1 MQAYESANRRAEING
16 DTLTLYRI
24 TGIVRRSYVA
34 FWATQVSDPRKRTRA
49 AKQWAI
55 NGKISRVVH

>member
-16 DTLTLYRI
+16 DRLTLYRI

-34 FWATQVSDPRKRTRA
+34 FWATTIADNRKRTRA
-49 AKQWAI
+49 ARLWA
-55 NGKISRVVH
+55 NAGKISRVVQ